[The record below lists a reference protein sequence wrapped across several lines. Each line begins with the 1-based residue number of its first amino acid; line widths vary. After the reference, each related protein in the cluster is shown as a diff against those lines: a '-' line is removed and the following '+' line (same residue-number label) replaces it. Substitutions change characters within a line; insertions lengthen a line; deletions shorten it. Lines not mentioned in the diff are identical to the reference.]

1 MKTSRWY
8 ANEQWFMNDERQCST
23 WGCLTFFIYTV
34 QHFFSSSSSYIDDT
48 FCFLSVLLLCLCMF
62 RHVQMNV
69 TLLLAHTKHNK
80 YKKKKT
86 ERKTFRFTYNNN
98 MKVLVLVVFFLIKL
112 FQMFYGPVFRYF
124 FVPSGKMCLMIHPYN
139 ELIDCNWI
147 VSFCKTIFN
156 IPIQIAHL
164 I

>member
-80 YKKKKT
+80 YKKKKQK
-86 ERKTFRFTYNNN
+86 EKHF
-98 MKVLVLVVFFLIKL
+98 VLPIIIIWRCWFWLFFSLLNCFKCFMDLFFGIFL
-112 FQMFYGPVFRYF
+112 FQV
-124 FVPSGKMCLMIHPYN
+124 GKC
-139 ELIDCNWI
+139 
-147 VSFCKTIFN
+147 V
-156 IPIQIAHL
+156 
-164 I
+164 